1 MAPSTAATLQ
11 EKIVDVPDF
20 PKPGIV
26 FKDIT
31 PILLDPE
38 SMRIMVDQFAE
49 SIDLPIDKIA
59 AVESRGFLIAAPL
72 AHQLETGLVLIRKK
86 GKLPRQTIQQSYGL
100 EYGEDIIEVQE
111 GDLESGDRVM
121 IVDDVLATGGTAHAA
136 ELVCKTAG
144 AEVVGFRFLMNLKF
158 LNGEQKLTAPI
169 QAIIDYYD

>member
-11 EKIVDVPDF
+11 DKIVDVPDF

-72 AHQLETGLVLIRKK
+72 AHQLEIGLVLIRKK

-111 GDLESGDRVM
+111 GDIKNGDRVM

-169 QAIIDYYD
+169 QALIDYYD